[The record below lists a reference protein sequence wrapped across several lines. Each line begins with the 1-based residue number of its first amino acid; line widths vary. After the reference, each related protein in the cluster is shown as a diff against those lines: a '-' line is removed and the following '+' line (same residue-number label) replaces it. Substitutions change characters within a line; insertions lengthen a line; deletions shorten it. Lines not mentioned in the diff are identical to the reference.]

1 MEFARPICPFFTLS
15 AHSQRWLR
23 LAVVFSVVVMM
34 GLCCD
39 VQGQSSPEIQNHSL
53 DVSAWAAG
61 ATGEEGFNAFT
72 ESQIF
77 TTGIFVGIPLTSE
90 IGDRWYR
97 GRLQYGADFIP
108 VFVQFTPR
116 ISGIGFDPVIL
127 RWISSARRGRVVS
140 FIELGGGGLHTN
152 KNFPRGDTSNFNFMA
167 RGGGGVQIATR
178 RSQALEIACRWWH
191 ISNANLGNRNPEFN
205 GIQVSVGW
213 HWFK

>member
-1 MEFARPICPFFTLS
+1 MEFVRPIWLRFS
-15 AHSQRWLR
+15 HSQHWLW
-23 LAVVFSVVVMM
+23 LAVVLGVVTMS
-34 GLCCD
+34 GAYCD
-39 VQGQSSPEIQNHSL
+39 LQAQSSPEIQNHSF
-53 DVSAWAAG
+53 DFSGWAAG
-61 ATGEEGFNAFT
+61 ATGEEGFNSFT

-77 TTGIFVGIPLTSE
+77 TAGVFVGIPLTSE
-90 IGDRWYR
+90 MGDSWYR

-108 VFVQFTPR
+108 VFVQLTPR

-127 RWISSARRGRVVS
+127 RWISSARRGRVVP

-152 KNFPRGDTSNFNFMA
+152 RNFPRGDTSTFNFMA
-167 RGGGGVQIATR
+167 RGGGGVQIATT

-191 ISNANLGNRNPEFN
+191 ISNANLGDRNPEFN

>member
-1 MEFARPICPFFTLS
+1 MEFVRPI
-15 AHSQRWLR
+15 WLR
-23 LAVVFSVVVMM
+23 FARSQHWLWLAVVLGVVTMF
-34 GLCCD
+34 GARCD
-39 VQGQSSPEIQNHSL
+39 LHAQSPPEIQNHSL
-53 DVSAWAAG
+53 DFSGWAAG
-61 ATGEEGFNAFT
+61 ATGEEGFNSFA

-77 TTGIFVGIPLTSE
+77 TAGVFVGIPLTSE
-90 IGDRWYR
+90 MGDSWYR

-108 VFVQFTPR
+108 VFVQLTPR

-127 RWISSARRGRVVS
+127 RWISSARRGRVVP

-152 KNFPRGDTSNFNFMA
+152 RNFPRGDTSTFNFMA

-178 RSQALEIACRWWH
+178 RAQSLEIACRWWH
-191 ISNANLGNRNPEFN
+191 ISNANLGDRNPEFN